1 MLEAMQKP
9 TMELGKNQQPKSILI
24 VDDEVIIRDLCSKAL
39 KGYRVLQA
47 ADGEEAL
54 ELFDQGGIDVI
65 LTDVMMPKLDG
76 LELLK
81 KLKEK
86 EPTLVVIVMT
96 GYADKDVILNAL
108 RADADDFITKPLSL
122 LQLKTA
128 VEKALVKK
136 ALKEEIANLKNLDRL
151 KSNFLSMISHKFR
164 TPITAISLF
173 LQNLAAGV
181 YDPDDP
187 ANQANLALIYEQ
199 SCYLGNLVTDLLTF
213 SQVMDKGGS
222 LNLEPCDVNSIIFNL
237 LQSAKVLSG
246 KHEIETVFDL
256 EPLAHLFVDRDK
268 LTFALKQIIDN
279 AFKFSRDTGRITI
292 SIKAQG
298 NVYRIIV
305 EDTGVGIAKDE
316 LPKVFEKFYQ
326 VDTERTGQIRGF
338 GLGLFYAKEFIKLH
352 KGTITIDS
360 ELGKGTKVT
369 ITIPAAAGCPL

>member
-1 MLEAMQKP
+1 MLEAVQKP
-9 TMELGKNQQPKSILI
+9 AMEQRNNQQPKCILI
-24 VDDEVIIRDLCSKAL
+24 VDDEAIIRDLCSKAL

-54 ELFDQGGIDVI
+54 ELFEQGGIDVI

-187 ANQANLALIYEQ
+187 ASQANLTLIYEQ

-222 LNLEPCDVNSIIFNL
+222 LNLEPCDLNSILFKL

-268 LTFALKQIIDN
+268 LTFALKQVIDN
-279 AFKFSRDTGRITI
+279 AFKFSSDTGNVSI
-292 SIKAQG
+292 SIKTQG
-298 NVYRIIV
+298 NVHRILV

-326 VDTERTGQIRGF
+326 VDSERTGQIRGF

-369 ITIPAAAGCPL
+369 ITIPAAEGCPL